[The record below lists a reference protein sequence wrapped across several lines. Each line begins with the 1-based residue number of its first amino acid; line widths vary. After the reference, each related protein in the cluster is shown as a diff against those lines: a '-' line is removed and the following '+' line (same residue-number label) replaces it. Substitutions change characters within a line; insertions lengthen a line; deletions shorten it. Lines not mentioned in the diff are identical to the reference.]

1 MLGWRILAKRKAA
14 ASRKALTPAE
24 HLIGESACYSF
35 WQKIPLEQLTLT
47 IVALGLAVGCV
58 FGFLGALDRSEY
70 ATGQCAIKQGR
81 IGPAPP
87 GAVKRP

>member
-1 MLGWRILAKRKAA
+1 MKNEGEWKQ
-14 ASRKALTPAE
+14 
-24 HLIGESACYSF
+24 HLIMS
-35 WQKIPLEQLTLT
+35 ILTC
-47 IVALGLAVGCV
+47 GLAVGCV

>member
-1 MLGWRILAKRKAA
+1 MKDLKMKGGNNVDDC
-14 ASRKALTPAE
+14 
-24 HLIGESACYSF
+24 IG
-35 WQKIPLEQLTLT
+35 LMMGMGLT

-87 GAVKRP
+87 GAVKCP